1 MNTEELQQDS
11 SLADDLSANIVLE
24 DEPEQIEAKPAEVL
38 EALEPPPK
46 WDKRYKEAFQA
57 WSAAP
62 NGRDIQQTVIDLYN
76 EQQGYATKVEQE
88 RADLRKR
95 YEQYEQFVRPV
106 SAALQPYQQLI
117 NELGATPDQMI
128 RQGLGLMQAL
138 RNNPQ
143 ETLQRLARE
152 ARVELGKPEDQPW
165 VDPQVAELRNELN
178 RIQREQ
184 RQIQEM
190 AIRNQ
195 RERVIQE
202 VNAQLQA
209 FVEAKDD
216 SGEQLHPHVSNP
228 QVEKFMAALVKD
240 GFTLDEA
247 YAKACYA
254 IDEVREN
261 MQQSREA
268 ARLKAAEKEAKQA
281 KEASKRVKT
290 GSAGKAQSERS
301 LREDI
306 EAAMRAA

>member
-11 SLADDLSANIVLE
+11 SLAEDLQANLVVE
-24 DEPEQIEAKPAEVL
+24 GEPEQEAAEAAEQL

-57 WSAAP
+57 WSAVP
-62 NGRDIQQTVIDLYN
+62 NGRDIQKTVIDLYN

-88 RADLRKR
+88 RAELRKR

-138 RNNPQ
+138 RNDPKG
-143 ETLQRLARE
+143 TLERLLRE
-152 ARVELGKPEDQPW
+152 SRVELGKPEEQPW

-178 RIQREQ
+178 RIRREQ

-195 RERVIQE
+195 RGRVIQE

-209 FVEAKDD
+209 FVEAKDE

-240 GFTLDEA
+240 GWSLDEA

-254 IDEVREN
+254 IDEVRETT
-261 MQQSREA
+261 MKSREA

-281 KEASKRVKT
+281 KEASKRTKT
-290 GSAGKAQSERS
+290 GSAGKAQPERS

-306 EAAMRAA
+306 EAAMNAA